1 MKQYDTA
8 NIEGWFV
15 FVILWGFLWI
25 LLGFVWLVVLL
36 FVFCFV
42 LLLGAHAKKPTN
54 LTKNNPTSTRI
65 RLTALPV

>member
-25 LLGFVWLVVLL
+25 LLGFVWLVGLVGCFVVCVL
-36 FVFCFV
+36 FCFT
-42 LLLGAHAKKPTN
+42 LRCTCKKTN
-54 LTKNNPTSTRI
+54 QSNKKQPHKH
-65 RLTALPV
+65 